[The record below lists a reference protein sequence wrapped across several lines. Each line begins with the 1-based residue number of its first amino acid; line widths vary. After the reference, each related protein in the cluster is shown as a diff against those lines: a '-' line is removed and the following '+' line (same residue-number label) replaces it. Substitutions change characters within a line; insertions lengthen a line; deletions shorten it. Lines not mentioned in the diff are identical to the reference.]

1 MAEQIPS
8 GASQSAVTGSVS
20 PGLDAEVRALPPAA
34 VARLTLYL
42 RALNNLLAEG
52 VERVSS
58 EELAE
63 GSGVSSTNVRKDL
76 SYLGSYGTRGVGYEV
91 PYLSRRI
98 SGALGLSQDWRV
110 AIVGAGNLG
119 RALARYAGFE
129 TRGFDVVALFDADQM
144 VVGQEVGWLRV
155 SDVADLE
162 SVFTRTKANMVV
174 LALPAQVAQEMC
186 DRVIA
191 AGVHSIL
198 SFAPVMLQ
206 VPDYVNLRKVDM
218 ATELQILAYH
228 AQSLPEPGESSA
240 TSA

>member
-1 MAEQIPS
+1 MPELEPQVP
-8 GASQSAVTGSVS
+8 
-20 PGLDAEVRALPPAA
+20 ALPAAA

-42 RALNNLLAEG
+42 RALNAFLAEG
-52 VERVSS
+52 AERVSS
-58 EELAE
+58 EDLAE
-63 GSGVSSTNVRKDL
+63 ASGVSSSNVRKDL

-91 PYLSRRI
+91 QYLSRRI
-98 SGALGLSQDWRV
+98 ATALGLTQDWRV

-129 TRGFDVVALFDADQM
+129 SRGFDVVALLDRDQLM
-144 VVGQEVGWLRV
+144 IGQEVGWLRI
-155 SDVADLE
+155 SDAEQLE
-162 SVFTRTKANMVV
+162 VTLERTKANMVV
-174 LALPAQVAQEMC
+174 LALPAEAAQQVC

-198 SFAPVMLQ
+198 SFAPVLLQ

-228 AQSLPEPGESSA
+228 AQRLPEAGTASA
-240 TSA
+240 